1 MDFTQ
6 SMTSVR
12 RLGVVAGFL
21 CLITAWAA
29 SAPPAA
35 AIEVVARQAILMDM
49 ATGAVLFEKNADDP
63 TSPASM
69 SKLMTAY
76 MVFERLRDG
85 RLSLDDT
92 FLVSETAWRKGGA
105 KSGSSTMFLDPGKRV
120 RVEDL
125 LRGIIVQSGNDA
137 CIVIAEGL
145 AGSEQAFAEE
155 MTRRGRQLGL
165 RNSVFKNAT
174 GWPDPGHEMSVR
186 DLAVLAKRT
195 IEDFPEFYHYYAER
209 NFTYNGI
216 RQINR
221 NPLLYRDMGADG
233 LKTGH
238 TSASGYGLTA
248 SVTRGDRRLILVV
261 NGLPTKKARSREPK
275 RLFEWGFREFQ
286 NYALLKAGDVVADA
300 DVWLGKEATVPL
312 VIDKDLM
319 ITLARKARPK
329 MKVKAVF
336 EGPIPAPVAMGTEI
350 ARLVVTV
357 PGEETVQVPLVAGA
371 EVERLGL
378 LGRLGAALKYI
389 LWGGAVTAG
398 QAAAR

>member
-1 MDFTQ
+1 MNFARSITP
-6 SMTSVR
+6 VR

-21 CLITAWAA
+21 CLVTAWAVF
-29 SAPPAA
+29 APPAA

-49 ATGAVLFEKNADDP
+49 TTGAVLFEKNADDP
-63 TSPASM
+63 APPASM

-137 CIVIAEGL
+137 CIVIAEAL

-165 RNSVFKNAT
+165 RNSVFKNST

-186 DLAVLAKRT
+186 DLAILAKRT
-195 IEDFPEFYHYYAER
+195 IEDFPEFYHYYSER

-221 NPLLYRDMGADG
+221 NPLLYKDMGADG

-238 TSASGYGLTA
+238 TKKSGYGLTGT
-248 SVTRGDRRLILVV
+248 VKRGDRRLILVV
-261 NGLPTKKARSREPK
+261 NGLPSKKARSREPK
-275 RLFEWGFREFQ
+275 RLLEWGFREFK
-286 NYALLKAGDVVADA
+286 NYTLFTAGDVVAEA
-300 DVWLGKEATVPL
+300 DVWLGKDATVPL

-319 ITLARKARPK
+319 ITLARKSRPK

-350 ARLVVTV
+350 ARLIVTV
-357 PGEETVQVPLVAGA
+357 PGEEAVQVPLVAGA

-389 LWGGAVTAG
+389 LWGGAGTG

>member
-1 MDFTQ
+1 MDFAQ

-21 CLITAWAA
+21 GLITAWAA

-49 ATGAVLFEKNADDP
+49 ATGAVLFEKNADEP

-92 FLVSETAWRKGGA
+92 FLVSETAWRRGGA

-165 RNSVFKNAT
+165 QNSVFKNAT

-238 TSASGYGLTA
+238 TTDSGYGLTA
-248 SVTRGDRRLILVV
+248 SVKRGDRRLILVV

-275 RLFEWGFREFQ
+275 RLFEWGFREFK
-286 NYALLKAGDVVADA
+286 NYTLFTAGDVVAEA
-300 DVWLGKEATVPL
+300 DVWLGKDATVPL

-350 ARLVVTV
+350 ARLIVTV
-357 PGEETVQVPLVAGA
+357 PGEETMQVSLVAGA

-389 LWGGAVTAG
+389 LWGGAVTG

>member
-1 MDFTQ
+1 
-6 SMTSVR
+6 MTPVR
-12 RLGVVAGFL
+12 RFGLLAGFL
-21 CLITAWAA
+21 CLITGAVF

-35 AIEVVARQAILMDM
+35 AIEVVARQAILMDIT
-49 ATGAVLFEKNADDP
+49 TGAVLFEKNADDL
-63 TSPASM
+63 TAPASM

-165 RNSVFKNAT
+165 TNSVFKNAT
-174 GWPDPGHEMSVR
+174 GWPDPGHQMTVR
-186 DLAVLAKRT
+186 DLAILAKRT
-195 IEDFPEFYHYYAER
+195 IEDFPEYYHYYAEL

-221 NPLLYRDMGADG
+221 NPLLYKDMGADG

-238 TSASGYGLTA
+238 TNESGYGLTA
-248 SVTRGDRRLILVV
+248 TAKRGDRRLILVV

-275 RLFEWGFREFQ
+275 RLLEWGFREFQ
-286 NYALLKAGDVVADA
+286 NYALFKAGDVVSDA
-300 DVWLGKEATVPL
+300 DVWLGNDATVPL
-312 VIDKDLM
+312 VIDKALV
-319 ITLARKARPK
+319 ISLPRKARRK
-329 MKVKAVF
+329 MTVKAVF
-336 EGPIPAPVAMGTEI
+336 EGPIPAPVLKGAEV
-350 ARLVVTV
+350 ARLVITA
-357 PGEETVQVPLVAGA
+357 PGEETVEVPLVAGA
-371 EVERLGL
+371 DVDRLGL
-378 LGRLGAALKYI
+378 VGRLGAALKYI
-389 LWGGAVTAG
+389 VWGGAMTG
-398 QAAAR
+398 QAAVR

>member
-1 MDFTQ
+1 MDFAQ

-49 ATGAVLFEKNADDP
+49 ATGAVLFEKNADEP

-155 MTRRGRQLGL
+155 MTRRGRQMGL
-165 RNSVFKNAT
+165 QNSVFKNAT

-238 TSASGYGLTA
+238 TSESGYGLTA
-248 SVTRGDRRLILVV
+248 SVARGDRRLILVV

-275 RLFEWGFREFQ
+275 RLFEWGFREFK
-286 NYALLKAGDVVADA
+286 NYALFKAGDVVADA
-300 DVWLGKEATVPL
+300 DVWLGNDATVPL
-312 VIDKDLM
+312 VIDKDLL

-350 ARLVVTV
+350 ATLIVTV
-357 PGEETVQVPLVAGA
+357 PGEETVRVPLVAGA

-389 LWGGAVTAG
+389 LWGGGVTG

>member
-1 MDFTQ
+1 
-6 SMTSVR
+6 MTPVR
-12 RLGVVAGFL
+12 RLGVLAGFL

-49 ATGAVLFEKNADDP
+49 ATGAVLFEKNADEP
-63 TSPASM
+63 APPASM
-69 SKLMTAY
+69 SKMMTAY

-137 CIVIAEGL
+137 SIVIAEGL
-145 AGSEQAFAEE
+145 SGSEQAFAEE

-165 RNSVFKNAT
+165 TNSVFKNAT
-174 GWPDPGHEMSVR
+174 GWPDPGHVMSAR
-186 DLAVLAKRT
+186 DLAILARRT

-221 NPLLYRDMGADG
+221 NPLLYKDMGADG

-238 TSASGYGLTA
+238 TTESGYGLTGT
-248 SVTRGDRRLILVV
+248 VKRGDRRLILVV

-350 ARLVVTV
+350 ARLIVTV

>member
-1 MDFTQ
+1 
-6 SMTSVR
+6 MTPVR
-12 RLGVVAGFL
+12 RLGVLAGFL
-21 CLITAWAA
+21 CLIIAWAA

-49 ATGAVLFEKNADDP
+49 ATGAVLFEKNADEP
-63 TSPASM
+63 APPASM
-69 SKLMTAY
+69 SKMMTAY
-76 MVFERLRDG
+76 MVFERLLDG

-137 CIVIAEGL
+137 SIVIAEGL

-165 RNSVFKNAT
+165 TNSVFKNAT
-174 GWPDPGHEMSVR
+174 GWPDPGHVMSAR
-186 DLAVLAKRT
+186 DLAILARRT

-221 NPLLYRDMGADG
+221 NPLLYKDMGADG

-238 TSASGYGLTA
+238 TTESGYGLTGT
-248 SVTRGDRRLILVV
+248 VKRGDRRLILVV

-350 ARLVVTV
+350 ARLIVTV